1 MPARTLWPAQH
12 KTSFQIMTDLHK
24 ALRQDCLLV
33 GRFSL
38 CQLLL
43 MKDANYP
50 WFILVPDRDNI
61 SEIHQLEE
69 SDQQQLMRE
78 SSILSGTLEKVFKA
92 DKINIAALGNI
103 VPQLHIHHVVRY
115 RNDKAWPAPVWGA
128 VKAQAYSEAALQSVV
143 NKIREGLGDSF
154 EFIL

>member
-1 MPARTLWPAQH
+1 VTG
-12 KTSFQIMTDLHK
+12 LHQQ
-24 ALRQDCLLV
+24 LQQDCLYL
-33 GRFSL
+33 GRAKL
-38 CQLLL
+38 CHLLL

-50 WFILVPDRDNI
+50 WCILVPDRDNI

-69 SDQQQLMRE
+69 SDQLQLMRE
-78 SSILSGTLEKVFKA
+78 SSILSCSLEKVFKA

-128 VKAQAYSEAALQSVV
+128 VKSQAYSEAALQSVV
-143 NKIREGLGDSF
+143 NKIREGLGDRF
-154 EFIL
+154 EFTL